1 MGRQKVFIID
11 DDPDIREIVQANLEG
26 AGYAVVEARDGVEG
40 LRMVHEENPDLV
52 ILDVLMPEVDGW
64 EVMRRIQRDPR
75 KAGLPVIMLTC
86 VSEDAEVL
94 RGLQEGALEYLT
106 KPFQPENV
114 VSSVKTLLDVFDE
127 PALRQAR
134 RLQLIARRQR
144 LMGVSPEPVPLG
156 ALSFTSHG

>member
-1 MGRQKVFIID
+1 MGRQKVLIVD
-11 DDPDIREIVQANLEG
+11 DDPDIREIVQTNLEG
-26 AGYAVVEARDGVEG
+26 AGYAVVGARDGAEG
-40 LRMVHEENPDLV
+40 LRKVHEENPDLV

-64 EVMRRIQRDPR
+64 EVLRRIERDPR

-106 KPFQPENV
+106 KPFHPENV
-114 VSSVKTLLDVFDE
+114 VASVRILLDVFDE

-134 RLQLIARRQR
+134 RRQLIARRQR
-144 LMGVSPEPVPLG
+144 LMGLSPEPVALG
-156 ALSFTSHG
+156 ALSGTSHG